1 MTFDIVTI
9 FPAMI
14 EQPLAAGVLGR
25 AIERGTLDVKVRDLR
40 DFTTDRHRVVDDV
53 PYGGG
58 PGMVL
63 KPEPIFRALDAIEAE
78 RGTPLTVILTSPQ
91 GMRFTQVEAQRL
103 SGLEHIVLLCGRY
116 EGFDDRVRE
125 RVTEELSIGDYVLT
139 GGELP
144 ALVVLDAV
152 ARFVPGVVGDGQS
165 VAADSFSRGLL
176 DFPQFTRPAE
186 IACHSIVEAERDVGR
201 ANSDGGSAKS
211 ARVSATRD
219 GSAKASAERM
229 LKVPDVLL
237 SGNHAEIRRWRKREA
252 LIRTLDRR
260 PDLLEDASLDDEEE
274 QMLRELQDGRIGE
287 LRKGKA
293 EGDGS

>member
-14 EQPLAAGVLGR
+14 EQPLAAGIIGR

-63 KPEPIFRALDAIEAE
+63 KPDPIFRALDAVEAE
-78 RGTPLTVILTSPQ
+78 RGTPLTVIMTSPQ
-91 GMRFTQVEAQRL
+91 GRRFTQAEAQRL
-103 SGLEHIVLLCGRY
+103 SGLEHVVLLCGRY

-125 RVTEELSIGDYVLT
+125 RVAEELSIGDYVLT

-144 ALVVLDAV
+144 ALVILDAV
-152 ARFVPGVVGDGQS
+152 ARFVPGVVGDEQS
-165 VAADSFSRGLL
+165 VVEDSFSRGLL
-176 DFPQFTRPAE
+176 DFPQFTRPPE
-186 IACHSIVEAERDVGR
+186 IATLR
-201 ANSDGGSAKS
+201 
-211 ARVSATRD
+211 
-219 GSAKASAERM
+219 
-229 LKVPDVLL
+229 VPDVLL

-252 LIRTLDRR
+252 LSRTLERR
-260 PDLLEDASLDDEEE
+260 PDLLDEASLDDEER
-274 QMLRELQDGRIGE
+274 QMLRELKGVRHGR
-287 LRKGKA
+287 
-293 EGDGS
+293 D